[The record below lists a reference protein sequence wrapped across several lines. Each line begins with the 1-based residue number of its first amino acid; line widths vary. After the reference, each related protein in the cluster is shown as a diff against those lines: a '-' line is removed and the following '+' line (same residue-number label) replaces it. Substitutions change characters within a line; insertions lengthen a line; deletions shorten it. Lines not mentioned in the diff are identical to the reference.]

1 MAKRKPRKRAAKKP
15 EPAQPK
21 EAWGDSDE
29 EAPAQAAAWR
39 SPPPRAREAADPQG
53 GFSDSEQGDFTESDD
68 EGEVH
73 VDAAIAEPEH
83 PEEMMPAMHVCADEL
98 ASGDLDELQAIRKV
112 RVELEQL
119 QEAIRQDELAPVS
132 AGVPK
137 KRIHAL
143 QRATQAMIDRS
154 VAQKIEA
161 AARSVEEAEK
171 GSVVKNV
178 SEFIEAYAQGT
189 GSKPLSMYGP
199 EMWAMCFPHLF
210 PYGDGV
216 FGLPRSE
223 PLTFQQCSVMHL
235 LREELVYQVD
245 KKAVSDADNAFGPG
259 IALGD
264 SDARPASHSS
274 CKCKHCQD
282 SCCLRSEERV

>member
-1 MAKRKPRKRAAKKP
+1 MAHERVAAVDG
-15 EPAQPK
+15 EVV
-21 EAWGDSDE
+21 
-29 EAPAQAAAWR
+29 
-39 SPPPRAREAADPQG
+39 
-53 GFSDSEQGDFTESDD
+53 ESDD
-68 EGEVH
+68 ESEVH
-73 VDAAIAEPEH
+73 VNAAIADPEH

-154 VAQKIEA
+154 VAQKVEA

-199 EMWAMCFPHLF
+199 EMWAMCFPHRVG
-210 PYGDGV
+210 PAGV
-216 FGLPRSE
+216 PKGPEQMKVIGWEVR
-223 PLTFQQCSVMHL
+223 TDFQ
-235 LREELVYQVD
+235 
-245 KKAVSDADNAFGPG
+245 
-259 IALGD
+259 
-264 SDARPASHSS
+264 
-274 CKCKHCQD
+274 
-282 SCCLRSEERV
+282 